1 MLRLLAR
8 GRTTTRIEA
17 ELGISTNTVNTHV
30 RHVFQKLDV
39 HSRQELLDA
48 VEAQAQEVAAGTGSD
63 PDQRRDPERDA
74 GLAEEQVAR

>member
-48 VEAQAQEVAAGTGSD
+48 VEAQAELAAMGEGN
-63 PDQRRDPERDA
+63 PDQRRGPEQDA
-74 GLAEEQVAR
+74 ELAEEQVAR